1 MELWTLQ
8 EVAKR
13 TSTSVGFWRK
23 QVLQQ
28 RIPVIRV
35 GRLVR
40 LSPDDVRSYLAARTR
55 PAKEA
60 TSGRSGKRFV
70 RLNRCLKPRS

>member
-8 EVAKR
+8 EAAKR

-23 QVLQQ
+23 QVFLRQ
-28 RIPVIRV
+28 IPVVKV

-40 LSPDDVRSYLAARTR
+40 VRAEDVASWVAIRTR
-55 PAKEA
+55 PTQALA
-60 TSGRSGKRFV
+60 DI
-70 RLNRCLKPRS
+70 